1 MRECGNIK
9 SEDAEKLI
17 SSISSKSDSGAS
29 ISGNKGGSSTTIGS
43 NNTSSNNR
51 SSSNSNSRSSNSSNS
66 NGSVGSNDSFGS
78 NPGVSS
84 NNSGRMR
91 LLDRLLSA
99 SGADSIGTVLDDLD
113 INDFLADSLGDL
125 PGGADGDLVAGS
137 DGNTVTEGSG
147 CCNWA
152 SITITSI
159 SIGIS
164 IGLSFTLSISSN
176 TISSNTSNNT
186 SNNSSGTNGADNRA
200 GGNSTISSRD
210 SMSRDTV
217 GNNNLRGGYNTSGDN
232 LGVLAYNT

>member
-17 SSISSKSDSGAS
+17 SSISSESDSGAS

-43 NNTSSNNR
+43 NNTSSNNG

-66 NGSVGSNDSFGS
+66 NGSMGSNHSFGS
-78 NPGVSS
+78 NPSVSS

-91 LLDRLLSA
+91 LLNGLLSA
-99 SGADSIGTVLDDLD
+99 SGADSIGTILDDLD
-113 INDFLADSLGDL
+113 INDFLADSLGNL
-125 PGGADGDLVAGS
+125 PGGADGDLVTGS
-137 DGNTVTEGSG
+137 DRNTVTEGSG
-147 CCNWA
+147 CGNWA

-176 TISSNTSNNT
+176 TISSNTSNST
-186 SNNSSGTNGADNRA
+186 SNNSSGTNSADNRA
-200 GGNSTISSRD
+200 GGNS
-210 SMSRDTV
+210 
-217 GNNNLRGGYNTSGDN
+217 
-232 LGVLAYNT
+232 

>member
-17 SSISSKSDSGAS
+17 SSISSESDSGAS

-43 NNTSSNNR
+43 NNTSSNNG
-51 SSSNSNSRSSNSSNS
+51 SSSNSDSRSSNSSNS

-125 PGGADGDLVAGS
+125 PWGADGDLVAGS

-147 CCNWA
+147 CSNWA

-164 IGLSFTLSISSN
+164 IGISFTLSISSN
-176 TISSNTSNNT
+176 TISGNTSNP
-186 SNNSSGTNGADNRA
+186 
-200 GGNSTISSRD
+200 
-210 SMSRDTV
+210 M
-217 GNNNLRGGYNTSGDN
+217 
-232 LGVLAYNT
+232 